1 MIVEQMMS
9 QPSLSALRQQVAALE
24 AEIAQRTEEAKHTLR
39 AEFDAKL
46 ADAGLKIT
54 DLYTEFAKPGLV
66 RAKALKVTQ
75 SVDPKYRDP
84 KTGATWSGRGRA
96 PQWVEAILEE
106 RKLSIQAFKV
116 TGEFRV

>member
-1 MIVEQMMS
+1 MS
-9 QPSLSALRQQVAALE
+9 QASLSALRQQVAALE
-24 AEIAQRTEEAKHTLR
+24 AEIVRRTEEAKRELR

-54 DLYTEFAKPGLV
+54 DIYAEFGRPGIV
-66 RAKALKVTQ
+66 RAKSMKITQ

-84 KTGATWSGRGRA
+84 KTGATWSGRGRT
-96 PQWVEAILEE
+96 PLWVEEILKE

>member
-1 MIVEQMMS
+1 MS
-9 QPSLSALRQQVAALE
+9 QPSLSSLRQQVAHLQ
-24 AEIAQRTEEAKHTLR
+24 AEIARRTEEAKRELR
-39 AEFDAKL
+39 AEFDVKL

-54 DLYTEFAKPGLV
+54 DLYGAAGSKPGIV
-66 RAKALKVTQ
+66 RAKTLKVTQ

-116 TGEFRV
+116 TGEFRL

>member
-1 MIVEQMMS
+1 MS
-9 QPSLSALRQQVAALE
+9 RITLSALRRQVADLQ
-24 AEIAQRTEEAKHTLR
+24 AEIARRTEEAKRELR
-39 AEFDAKL
+39 AEFDAKP

-54 DLYTEFAKPGLV
+54 DLYGPAAAKPGIV
-66 RAKALKVTQ
+66 RAKTLKVTQ

-84 KTGATWSGRGRA
+84 QTGATWSGRGRA
-96 PQWVEAILEE
+96 PQLVGAILKE